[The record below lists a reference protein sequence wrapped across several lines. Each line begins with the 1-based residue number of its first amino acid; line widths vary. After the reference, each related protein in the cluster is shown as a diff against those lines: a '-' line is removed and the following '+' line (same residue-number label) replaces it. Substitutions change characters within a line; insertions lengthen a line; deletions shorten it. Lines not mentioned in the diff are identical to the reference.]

1 MNIEKIFKDFKSKYK
16 EEILSIINDNFSYN
30 GLYNLIDFLE
40 YGINDNGAICE
51 LIDDY
56 KDIYYYDLRLWAVD
70 NYKYIE
76 DALEE
81 FGTSKDYHRDIQMGQ
96 YLYYSE
102 EIYNCIDEMIVH
114 IKDNYKV

>member
-1 MNIEKIFKDFKSKYK
+1 M
-16 EEILSIINDNFSYN
+16 
-30 GLYNLIDFLE
+30 IDFLE